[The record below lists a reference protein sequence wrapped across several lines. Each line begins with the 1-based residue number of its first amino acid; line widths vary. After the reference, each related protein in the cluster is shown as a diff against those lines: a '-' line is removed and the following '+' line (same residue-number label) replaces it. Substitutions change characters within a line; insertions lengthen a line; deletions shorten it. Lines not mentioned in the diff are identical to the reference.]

1 MKNIFKLDEKDIKK
15 LIKWRDG
22 HKEEVRNNRNFAFL
36 EGTIQI
42 PKSNLKVKSKYC
54 YIDFNFIADNK
65 IEFSYGYVADK
76 KVELLS
82 FQYKLL
88 IGSLGRCIDLK
99 TNQILKNI
107 NTNVLIEDVIAVF
120 FALNYY
126 AIANKTI
133 KILKPISERKDKTE
147 RIKKIGK
154 NSYVTRE
161 ISLERIIY
169 EGSTGRKNNIPK
181 TVEYHKKEW
190 SVKGFPRHYKNGKV
204 VFIKPSVRKRRIDKN
219 IIIPKEIEETETIY
233 TL

>member
-42 PKSNLKVKSKYC
+42 PKSKLKIKSKYC
-54 YIDFNFIADNK
+54 YIDFNFIEDDK

-76 KVELLS
+76 KIELLS
-82 FQYKLL
+82 FQYELL

-107 NTNVLIEDVIAVF
+107 NTNVLIKDVIAVF

-181 TVEYHKKEW
+181 TIEYHKKEW
-190 SVKGFPRHYKNGKV
+190 YVKGFPRHYKNGKV

>member
-15 LIKWRDG
+15 LIKWRDE
-22 HKEEVRNNRNFAFL
+22 HKEEVRNNKNFAFL

-42 PKSNLKVKSKYC
+42 PKLKLNIKSKYC
-54 YIDFNFIADNK
+54 YIDFNFVSDNR
-65 IEFSYGYVADK
+65 INFYYGYFSNK

-99 TNQILKNI
+99 INPILKGI

-133 KILKPISERKDKTE
+133 KVLKPISERKDKTE
-147 RIKKIGK
+147 KIKKIGK
-154 NSYVTRE
+154 ISYVTRE
-161 ISLERIIY
+161 VSLERIVY
-169 EGSTGRKNNIPK
+169 EGSTGRKNNVPK

-190 SVKGFPRHYKNGKV
+190 SVRGFPRHYKSGKV
-204 VFIKPSVRKRRIDKN
+204 VFIKPSSRKRRIDKT
-219 IIIPKEIEETETIY
+219 IIVPKEIEESERIY